1 MHSLEAAPIINI
13 TKARSQQMLVQ
24 VVMAEACHL
33 LRRTLTFLLA
43 AGAALLVPAA
53 KPLGPDWKDPLNAGA
68 GAVGA

>member
-1 MHSLEAAPIINI
+1 MDAGA
-13 TKARSQQMLVQ
+13 
-24 VVMAEACHL
+24 VVMADAHHL

-53 KPLGPDWKDPLNAGA
+53 KPLGADWKDPLIAGA